1 MAEGNVEQQMCDAEA
16 REWIQRV
23 RKEGHGR
30 ASGDRRLL
38 EILGDIEKRRKKPAA
53 DDLRTRIEREL
64 GRKLA
69 W

>member
-1 MAEGNVEQQMCDAEA
+1 MAEVSINDQMRDAEA

-30 ASGDRRLL
+30 ASGDNRLC
-38 EILGDIEKRRKKPAA
+38 EILASIAKRRKKPAA
-53 DDLRTRIEREL
+53 DDLRARIEREL

-69 W
+69 C